1 MFIWNFFCFSLCY
14 LGGIVILSRRRYLII
29 PTKTIRFNEKDEKIL
44 YDNWN
49 IEIVREFK
57 AFLKEKLSLEQKLEA
72 YILNSDNPKETKQDL
87 IKEKLK
93 LIKFMM
99 RKGASQET
107 LDRLSQEYFQLRKI
121 HDSY

>member
-1 MFIWNFFCFSLCY
+1 MY
-14 LGGIVILSRRRYLII
+14 I

-57 AFLKEKLSLEQKLEA
+57 AFLKEKLSLKQKMQS
-72 YILNSDNPKETKQDL
+72 YILNSNNPKETRKKL

-107 LDRLSQEYFQLRKI
+107 LDRLSKEYFQLIKLRDI
-121 HDSY
+121 N

>member
-1 MFIWNFFCFSLCY
+1 MY
-14 LGGIVILSRRRYLII
+14 I

-57 AFLKEKLSLEQKLEA
+57 AFLKDKLSLEQKMQS
-72 YILNSDNPKETKQDL
+72 YIFNSNNPKETRKNL

-107 LDRLSQEYFQLRKI
+107 LDRLSKEYFQLRKLRDI
-121 HDSY
+121 N

>member
-1 MFIWNFFCFSLCY
+1 LH
-14 LGGIVILSRRRYLII
+14 I

-57 AFLKEKLSLEQKLEA
+57 AFLKDKLSLEQKMRS
-72 YILNSDNPKETKQDL
+72 YILNSNNPKETRKKL

-107 LDRLSQEYFQLRKI
+107 LDRLSKEYFQLRKLRDI
-121 HDSY
+121 N

>member
-1 MFIWNFFCFSLCY
+1 ML
-14 LGGIVILSRRRYLII
+14 VI

-57 AFLKEKLSLEQKLEA
+57 AFLKEKLSLEQKLEG
-72 YILNSDNPKETKQDL
+72 YILNSDNPKEIKQGL

-107 LDRLSQEYFQLRKI
+107 LDRLGREYFQLRKI
-121 HDSY
+121 QDPC

>member
-1 MFIWNFFCFSLCY
+1 MY
-14 LGGIVILSRRRYLII
+14 I

-57 AFLKEKLSLEQKLEA
+57 AFLKDKLSLEQKMQS
-72 YILNSDNPKETKQDL
+72 YVLNSNNPKETRKKL

-107 LDRLSQEYFQLRKI
+107 LDRLSKEYFQLRKLR
-121 HDSY
+121 DTN